1 MTDRL
6 IRALPFSEFASR
18 IPQLNEVLIECVA
31 GGASVSFMHPLS
43 VSKATQFWQ
52 SVALSVG
59 NNERIVLIVEDENQQ
74 IVGTVQLIT
83 SQPENQPH
91 RADVSKL
98 LVHPRARRRGIAQ
111 KLMRQL
117 EATARQV
124 GKTVLVLDTATGSD
138 AEMLYQSLRWVR
150 SGTIPDYALT
160 PDGALC
166 STTFYF
172 KHLKLV

>member
-18 IPQLNEVLIECVA
+18 IPQLTEILIECVDC
-31 GGASVSFMHPLS
+31 GASVSFMHPLS

-52 SVALSVG
+52 NVALSVG
-59 NNERIVLIVEDENQQ
+59 NNERTVLIAEDENQQ

-83 SQPENQPH
+83 DQPENQPH
-91 RADVSKL
+91 RADVSKM

-117 EATARQV
+117 EATASQA

-138 AEMLYQSLRWVR
+138 AEMLYQSLGWVR
-150 SGTIPDYALT
+150 SGSIPAYALM